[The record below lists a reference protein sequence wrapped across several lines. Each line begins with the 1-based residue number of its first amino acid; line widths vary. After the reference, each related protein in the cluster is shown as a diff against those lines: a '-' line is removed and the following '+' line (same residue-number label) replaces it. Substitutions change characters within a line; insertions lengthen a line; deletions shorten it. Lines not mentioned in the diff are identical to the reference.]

1 MEARFK
7 ALARR
12 LLLPLAHLLRE
23 GSWGVRVSRWWSR
36 QGLPAR
42 AGALAAAGALIGI
55 VAGAVL
61 LLTAPGGGEGE
72 PAAAVVVATATATAT
87 PTLTRTPSPPTLVST
102 ETPTATPTAEPTAEP
117 PAVVGTI
124 QELAQDHGDPPDATL
139 GRFRIPSLGVD
150 APLGTRFVGGDGVM
164 PTPTGPADVVWYDL
178 SEWTGL
184 GGTPGGVSNAIFS
197 GHVDYAA
204 YVAYADVQFRGRGV
218 FFHLGLLSPGDVIE
232 VVVNGETLTYAVEWR
247 RQVSA
252 NDADWAE
259 IYRADLERDSIT
271 LITCGGDFDFTSREY
286 ADRVVVRAVRT

>member
-1 MEARFK
+1 MQARFD
-7 ALARR
+7 A
-12 LLLPLAHLLRE
+12 LRE
-23 GSWGVRVSRWWSR
+23 SFREGLRWRSG
-36 QGLPAR
+36 QGLPTR
-42 AGALAAAGALIGI
+42 VGALAAAGVLIGI

-61 LLTAPGGGEGE
+61 LLTAPGGGDSE
-72 PAAAVVVATATATAT
+72 PAPVVVLSTATRTATATAT
-87 PTLTRTPSPPTLVST
+87 PARTPSPPTP
-102 ETPTATPTAEPTAEP
+102 TPTPTAEPTAEP

-124 QELAQDHGDPPDATL
+124 QDLAEDHGDPPDATM

-150 APLGTRFVGGDGVM
+150 APLGTRFVGGNGVM
-164 PTPTGPADVVWYDL
+164 PSPTGPADVVWYDL

-184 GGTPGGVSNAIFS
+184 GGTPGGGSNAIFS

-204 YVAYADVQFRGRGV
+204 YVAYADVQFRGPGV

-252 NDADWAE
+252 IDADWAE

-271 LITCGGDFDFTSREY
+271 LITCGGDFDFISREY